1 MKRTVL
7 YLSLLFSATSLK
19 AQVLNGG
26 VNTNGSQSNAILTAV
41 PFLNIAPD
49 ARSSGMGDA
58 GVALE
63 PTTYATFWNPSALAF
78 LEDGKN
84 ISLSYSPW
92 MRRITPDANL
102 GYVNFSQKVGQ
113 RSAIGFSLR
122 YFNLGEVSTYDYN
135 ENPLGSYHPN
145 ELSLDAAYAR
155 KFGPNFSLSLS
166 LRYIRSSI
174 VRSGASIDGANGKTG
189 NAVAADVSL
198 YYRKPID
205 QFGTTGT
212 FSFGTNISNIG
223 TKMSYYSVGQS
234 YFLPTNLKIGAAD
247 MIKLDDMNQFTIAFD
262 INKLLVPTPPLRDQ
276 NGNIIKGKND
286 DRSVV
291 SGIFGS
297 FTDAPGGF
305 SEEIKEVA
313 FSPGVEYMY
322 NHIFALRTG
331 YFYEA
336 PSKGNRQYLT
346 LGAGLNVKGFNF
358 DFSYLVASQQNS
370 PLANTLRF
378 SLNYNFK

>member
-7 YLSLLFSATSLK
+7 YLSLLLSATSLK

-26 VNTNGSQSNAILTAV
+26 INTNGSQTNAILTAV

-63 PTTYATFWNPSALAF
+63 PTTYSTFWNPSALAF

-92 MRRITPDANL
+92 MRKVTPDANL
-102 GYVNFSQKVGQ
+102 GYVNFTQKVGL

-122 YFNLGEVSTYDYN
+122 YFNLGEINVYDYN
-135 ENPLGSYHPN
+135 ENALGSYHPN
-145 ELSLDAAYAR
+145 ELSLDAAYAL
-155 KFGPNFSLSLS
+155 KFGPNFSLGLAM
-166 LRYIRSSI
+166 RYIRSSI
-174 VRSGASIDGANGKTG
+174 VRSGASIDGANGKVG

-198 YYRKPID
+198 YYRKPVE
-205 QFGTTGT
+205 QFGKTGT

-223 TKMSYYSVGQS
+223 TKMSYYNVGPS
-234 YFLPTNLKIGAAD
+234 YFLPTNLKVGVAD
-247 MIKLDDMNQFTIAFD
+247 MIQLDDLNQFTFAFD

-276 NGNIIKGKND
+276 NGNIVKGKND

-346 LGAGLNVKGFNF
+346 LGAGFKVKGFNL
-358 DFSYLVASQQNS
+358 DFSYLIASQQNS

>member
-1 MKRTVL
+1 MKRIVL

-19 AQVLNGG
+19 AQVSNGG
-26 VNTNGSQSNAILTAV
+26 VNTNGSQPNAILTAV

-63 PTTYATFWNPSALAF
+63 PSTYATFWNPSALAF

-92 MRRITPDANL
+92 MRRIAPDANL
-102 GYVNFSQKVGQ
+102 GYVNYSQKINE

-122 YFNLGEVSTYDYN
+122 YFNLGQVNTYDDN
-135 ENPLGSYHPN
+135 ENSLGSYKPN
-145 ELSLDAAYAR
+145 ELSLDVAYAR
-155 KFGPNFSLSLS
+155 KFGPNFSLGLS

-174 VRSGASIDGANGKTG
+174 VRSGASIGGANGKVG
-189 NAVAADVSL
+189 NAIATDVSL
-198 YYRKPID
+198 YYRKQVE
-205 QFGTTGT
+205 QFGTNGT

-223 TKMSYYSVGQS
+223 SKMTYYNTGQA
-234 YFLPTNLKIGAAD
+234 YFLPTNLKIGVAD
-247 MIKLDDMNQFTIAFD
+247 KLQLDDMNQVTFAFD
-262 INKLLVPTPPLRDQ
+262 VNKLLVPTPPQRDQ
-276 NGNIIKGKND
+276 NGNIVKGKND

-305 SEEIKEVA
+305 SEEIKEVT

-322 NHIFALRTG
+322 NHTFALRTG